1 MFKKG
6 PLGQKWRGCQ
16 AICLAN
22 FPKALALESF
32 FAKGC
37 THPQRRVLRQTR
49 YGDQSKEVFPR
60 KIKTQKPVLL
70 QFKLPKSTTPSELK
84 CPHVYCFSN
93 KYLILPSTFCLF
105 VNFFFFSK
113 QIRTWTQT
121 LITVSHGLLVRI
133 WHSHH
138 HSQGLIPDQ
147 GSEISL

>member
-105 VNFFFFSK
+105 VNFFFLKANKNLDLDTNNCFSWSCG
-113 QIRTWTQT
+113 QNLAFSPPQ
-121 LITVSHGLLVRI
+121 LGLD
-133 WHSHH
+133 
-138 HSQGLIPDQ
+138 P
-147 GSEISL
+147 